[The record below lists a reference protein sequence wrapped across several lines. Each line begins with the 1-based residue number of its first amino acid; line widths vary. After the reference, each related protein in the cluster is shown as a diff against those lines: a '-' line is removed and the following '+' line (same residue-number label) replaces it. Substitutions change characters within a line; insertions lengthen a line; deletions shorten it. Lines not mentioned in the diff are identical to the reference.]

1 MTSIF
6 RDGRGFVPTTLF
18 TPQLFGYDTNTDTL
32 SHLSNAD
39 NKPNLISDTTD
50 THSDT
55 THAFNDIRESAYL
68 EFQRLYKKDDETP
81 TVSSSDEY
89 DDFKKTFDQLAEKRM
104 RSQVEAEYN
113 NFIAKREEKIRAEY
127 QRLKKLDADNTKLAN
142 KAMDAKVRDADKKRQ
157 KERSLDLLS
166 GLLFG
171 DPDDPS
177 IPKPSLG
184 ILTAPH
190 PGFTQLWHISSQRIN
205 PISAISP
212 IIFNFG
218 GGYYR
223 TSPDISVKCTVKPRK
238 HSVFAGIYRSWCNQF
253 VRKIIEKRQR
263 GPPLFIVNFTF

>member
-18 TPQLFGYDTNTDTL
+18 APQMFGYDTDTL
-32 SHLSNAD
+32 SHPSDTN
-39 NKPNLISDTTD
+39 NKPNLISDTTETD
-50 THSDT
+50 SDT
-55 THAFNDIRESAYL
+55 PHAFNDIRESAYL
-68 EFQRLYKKDDETP
+68 EFQRLYKQDDNTP

-89 DDFKKTFDQLAEKRM
+89 DDFKKTFDQLAEKRL
-104 RSQVEAEYN
+104 RLQVEAEYN

-127 QRLKKLDADNTKLAN
+127 GRLKKLDADNTKLAN

-157 KERSLDLLS
+157 QERSLEFLS

-171 DPDDPS
+171 DKDDPS

-184 ILTAPH
+184 ILIVPH
-190 PGFTQLWHISSQRIN
+190 PGFTQIWQIHSQRIN

-212 IIFNFG
+212 IIFDFG

-223 TSPDISVKCTVKPRK
+223 ISPDISIKCRVKPRK
-238 HSVFAGIYRSWCNQF
+238 HSVFAGIYRTWCNQF

-263 GPPLFIVNFTF
+263 GPPLFTKNFTV

>member
-1 MTSIF
+1 LFVTSIF
-6 RDGRGFVPTTLF
+6 RDGRGFVPTTIF
-18 TPQLFGYDTNTDTL
+18 APQLFGYHADTDNL
-32 SHLSNAD
+32 AHLND
-39 NKPNLISDTTD
+39 IQNKPNLIAENTD
-50 THSDT
+50 N
-55 THAFNDIRESAYL
+55 HANTIQSLSDIRESACL

-81 TVSSSDEY
+81 TVSASDDY
-89 DDFKKTFDQLAEKRM
+89 DDFKKTFDQLAQKRM

-127 QRLKKLDADNTKLAN
+127 GRLKKLNDYNTKLAN

-157 KERSLDLLS
+157 KERSLEFLS

-171 DPDDPS
+171 DKDDPS
-177 IPKPSLG
+177 IPKPMLG

-190 PGFTQLWHISSQRIN
+190 PGFTRLWHINSQRIN

-223 TSPDISVKCTVKPRK
+223 TSPEISIKCSVKPKK
-238 HSVFAGIYRSWCNQF
+238 HIVFSGIYRTWCNQF
-253 VRKIIEKRQR
+253 VKKIIEKRQR
-263 GPPLFIVNFTF
+263 GPPFIRY

>member
-6 RDGRGFVPTTLF
+6 RDGRGFVPTTIF
-18 TPQLFGYDTNTDTL
+18 APQLFGYHTDTDML
-32 SHLSNAD
+32 THLSDID
-39 NKPNLISDTTD
+39 NKPNIISDTTD

-55 THAFNDIRESAYL
+55 LQSFNNIRESAYL
-68 EFQRLYKKDDETP
+68 EFQRLYKQDDSTT
-81 TVSSSDEY
+81 TVLSSDEY

-104 RSQVEAEYN
+104 RLQVEAEYN

-171 DPDDPS
+171 DKDDPS
-177 IPKPSLG
+177 IPKPILG

-190 PGFTQLWHISSQRIN
+190 PGFTQIWHINSQRIS

-223 TSPDISVKCTVKPRK
+223 ASPDISMKCTVKPRK

-263 GPPLFIVNFTF
+263 GPPLFIQCFSF